1 MRSKSIA
8 IVLVLAIAT
17 LAMQGMAAPIR
28 YNFTTGPQASFSTPD
43 VVGKF
48 AGPVTGSFVYD
59 DLVPLTGQGASPA
72 FAFLFA
78 SLYNGALTSITGAVD
93 GRSFSDSASG
103 NVVVSN
109 DAYLSPGAP
118 PATDIL
124 LLLAD
129 PFQVGPGIVH
139 TLSGFDI
146 AGLQLVNVRM
156 FWNET
161 LLGAPDFL
169 TGDTLPA
176 ALPAFA
182 GRLVLDFVP
191 VGFVPGSAPVSPRTF
206 AFFDGLIATRVPA
219 PGALSLLSA
228 AVLAAF
234 ALGRRRARRS

>member
-1 MRSKSIA
+1 
-8 IVLVLAIAT
+8 
-17 LAMQGMAAPIR
+17 MAAPIR

-43 VVGKF
+43 LVGKF

-72 FAFLFA
+72 FGFLFA
-78 SLYNGALTSITGAVD
+78 SLYNGALTSISGAVD

-118 PATDIL
+118 QATDIL

-161 LLGAPDFL
+161 LFGAPDFL

-176 ALPAFA
+176 VLPAFA
-182 GRLVLDFVP
+182 GGLVLDFVP
-191 VGFVPGSAPVSPRTF
+191 VGFVPVGFVPVGFVPVGFVPGAAPVSPRTF